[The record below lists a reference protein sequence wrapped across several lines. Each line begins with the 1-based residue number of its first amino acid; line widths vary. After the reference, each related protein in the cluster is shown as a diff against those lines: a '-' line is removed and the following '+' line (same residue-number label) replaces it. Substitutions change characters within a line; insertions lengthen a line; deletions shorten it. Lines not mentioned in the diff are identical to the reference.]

1 MKLGVWDTVI
11 TNLNEENAKR
21 LKESL
26 MNLEGILEVN
36 FEMSVQ
42 AVEIKYDKDKISKEE
57 IKNKIVNEGFEV
69 I

>member
-11 TNLNEENAKR
+11 TNLNEENANK

>member
-11 TNLNEENAKR
+11 TNLNEENANK

-42 AVEIKYDKDKISKEE
+42 AVEIKYDKDKSSKEE
-57 IKNKIVNEGFEV
+57 IKNKSVNEGFEV